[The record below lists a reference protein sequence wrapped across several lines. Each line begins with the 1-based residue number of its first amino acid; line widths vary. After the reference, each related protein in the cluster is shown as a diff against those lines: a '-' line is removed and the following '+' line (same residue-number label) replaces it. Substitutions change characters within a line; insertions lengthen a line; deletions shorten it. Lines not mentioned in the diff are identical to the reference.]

1 MVLVACRL
9 DIKTT
14 RVRDEQA
21 PTGRTPARSHGSAI
35 PHEPVRE
42 PHHAGEEP
50 RVSDHTRPRTTSAP
64 VDGRPHGPVRRPAG
78 ATPQDTP
85 HGRAHRQALRR
96 PAGPAPVGTPRG
108 GGQRRRLFATIAG
121 TLIAA
126 SLTAALVVGIAA
138 PAGAVPPPPENP
150 SDQQIQD
157 SQQQAAASAAEVGR
171 LAGLVTKTEGDI
183 ERLKNDMELKAEL
196 ANKAAVDLQVA
207 QSDAAAALSAAK
219 QAQADADAAGQA
231 IVDAKAK
238 AAAFAAASFRQG
250 SVLGSMSAFM
260 GAGSATELLQ
270 RQELLGQMSGSQL
283 NVIGNL
289 QSTRTHK
296 ANLDSAAKAS
306 LDAATAA
313 QAKADA
319 AKSAADTAQQ
329 QAQESLANG
338 QDQLAALQ
346 AQHDQ
351 QQADY
356 GAALATVAGLQN
368 QRDQYN
374 QWLAQKAAEE
384 EAARQAAIEAARLA
398 AEEAARQAAAEAAR
412 QAAAAQAAAE
422 QAAADEAARQAAAAQ
437 AAAEAEA
444 QAERDSAAQEAA
456 NQAARNAQ
464 EAQAAQDNEPFYAS
478 CDDARAAG
486 LGPIN
491 RGDPGY
497 RSALDPNNNGVACE
511 GTAAAAAAPASD
523 GTFYASCDDARAAG
537 VGPINRG
544 DPGYRSALDPNDNGI
559 ACEGTAN
566 AAVSTPTV
574 SSGSGSSSDRGQQVV
589 DAAMAY
595 LGTTYAW
602 GGGDYN
608 GPTLGIRDGGVADR
622 YGDYKKVGFDCSGLA
637 LYAWAQV
644 GVYLPHYS
652 GYQYSGQPKVSRD
665 NLQPGDLVFY
675 AYNTSD
681 PSTIHHVAI

>member
-1 MVLVACRL
+1 MSSQSASPPR
-9 DIKTT
+9 
-14 RVRDEQA
+14 
-21 PTGRTPARSHGSAI
+21 GRSHECRI
-35 PHEPVRE
+35 
-42 PHHAGEEP
+42 
-50 RVSDHTRPRTTSAP
+50 
-64 VDGRPHGPVRRPAG
+64 
-78 ATPQDTP
+78 TP
-85 HGRAHRQALRR
+85 
-96 PAGPAPVGTPRG
+96 GPAPRRPTTGVRRIGRPAHRPTPRG
-108 GGQRRRLFATIAG
+108 PARQGRRQAPDARRPPRSGRRTAGQRRRLFATIAG

-207 QSDAAAALSAAK
+207 QSDAAAALSASQ

-231 IVDAKAK
+231 IDDAKAK

-250 SVLGSMSAFM
+250 SVLGSVSAFM

-283 NVIGNL
+283 NVIANL

-296 ANLDSAAKAS
+296 ANLDSAAKAA
-306 LDAATAA
+306 LDAANAA
-313 QAKADA
+313 QARADA
-319 AKSAADTAQQ
+319 AKVAADAAQQ

-338 QDQLAALQ
+338 QDQLTALQ

-422 QAAADEAARQAAAAQ
+422 QAAAEQAAREAAAAQ

-444 QAERDSAAQEAA
+444 QAERESAAREAA
-456 NQAARNAQ
+456 NQAARQAQ
-464 EAQAAQDNEPFYAS
+464 EEQAAQNDEPFYAS

-486 LGPIN
+486 RGPIN
-491 RGDPGY
+491 RGDSGY
-497 RSALDPNNNGVACE
+497 RAALDPNNNGVACE
-511 GTAAAAAAPASD
+511 GTAAANTTRLQRAPRGSTD
-523 GTFYASCDDARAAG
+523 ETFYASCDDARAAG
-537 VGPINRG
+537 RGPINRG
-544 DPGYRSALDPNDNGI
+544 ESGYRAAL
-559 ACEGTAN
+559 
-566 AAVSTPTV
+566 
-574 SSGSGSSSDRGQQVV
+574 GSQRQRG
-589 DAAMAY
+589 
-595 LGTTYAW
+595 
-602 GGGDYN
+602 
-608 GPTLGIRDGGVADR
+608 
-622 YGDYKKVGFDCSGLA
+622 GL
-637 LYAWAQV
+637 
-644 GVYLPHYS
+644 
-652 GYQYSGQPKVSRD
+652 
-665 NLQPGDLVFY
+665 
-675 AYNTSD
+675 
-681 PSTIHHVAI
+681 

>member
-121 TLIAA
+121 TLTAA
-126 SLTAALVVGIAA
+126 ALTAALVVGIAA

-207 QSDAAAALSAAK
+207 QSDAAAALSASQ

-231 IVDAKAK
+231 ITDAKAK

-250 SVLGSMSAFM
+250 SVLGSVSAFM

-283 NVIGNL
+283 NVIANL

-356 GAALATVAGLQN
+356 GAALANVAGLQN

-384 EAARQAAIEAARLA
+384 EAARQAAIEAARVA
-398 AEEAARQAAAEAAR
+398 AEEAARQAAAQAAAE
-412 QAAAAQAAAE
+412 AAAAQAAAE
-422 QAAADEAARQAAAAQ
+422 QAAADQAAREAAAAQ

-491 RGDPGY
+491 RGESGY
-497 RSALDPNNNGVACE
+497 RAALDPNDNGVACE
-511 GTAAAAAAPASD
+511 GTAAA
-523 GTFYASCDDARAAG
+523 
-537 VGPINRG
+537 
-544 DPGYRSALDPNDNGI
+544 
-559 ACEGTAN
+559 
-566 AAVSTPTV
+566 VSTPTAPAV
-574 SSGSGSSSDRGQQVV
+574 SANSGNRGQTVV
-589 DAAMAY
+589 NAAKAF

-602 GGGDYN
+602 GGGDYD

-622 YGDYKKVGFDCSGLA
+622 FGDYRKIGFDCSGLA

-644 GVYLPHYS
+644 GVFLPHYS

-665 NLQPGDLVFY
+665 DLQPGDLVFY

-681 PSTIHHVAI
+681 PGTIHHVAIWLGNNQIIEAPNSGSYVKISTMYWNGFIGAARPGG

>member
-1 MVLVACRL
+1 
-9 DIKTT
+9 
-14 RVRDEQA
+14 
-21 PTGRTPARSHGSAI
+21 
-35 PHEPVRE
+35 
-42 PHHAGEEP
+42 
-50 RVSDHTRPRTTSAP
+50 VSDHTRPRTTSTAP
-64 VDGRPHGPVRRPAG
+64 IG
-78 ATPQDTP
+78 TP
-85 HGRAHRQALRR
+85 HAR
-96 PAGPAPVGTPRG
+96 
-108 GGQRRRLFATIAG
+108 QRRRLFATIAG

-207 QSDAAAALSAAK
+207 QSDAAAALSASQ

-231 IVDAKAK
+231 IDDAKAK

-250 SVLGSMSAFM
+250 SVLGSVSAFM

-283 NVIGNL
+283 NVIANL

-306 LDAATAA
+306 LDAANAA
-313 QAKADA
+313 QARADA
-319 AKSAADTAQQ
+319 AKVAADAAQQ

-338 QDQLAALQ
+338 QDQLTALQ

-422 QAAADEAARQAAAAQ
+422 QAAAEQAAREAAAAQ

-444 QAERDSAAQEAA
+444 QAERESAAREAA
-456 NQAARNAQ
+456 NQAARQAQ
-464 EAQAAQDNEPFYAS
+464 EEQASQNDEPFYAS

-486 LGPIN
+486 RGPIN
-491 RGDPGY
+491 RGDSGY
-497 RSALDPNNNGVACE
+497 RAALDPNNNGVACE
-511 GTAAAAAAPASD
+511 GTAAANTNASVNSNAGSSGTGSTD
-523 GTFYASCDDARAAG
+523 ETFYASCDDARAAG
-537 VGPINRG
+537 RGPINRG
-544 DPGYRSALDPNDNGI
+544 ESGYRAALDPNDNGV
-559 ACEGTAN
+559 ACEGTA
-566 AAVSTPTV
+566 AAVSTPTAPTV
-574 SSGSGSSSDRGQQVV
+574 SANSGNRGQTVV
-589 DAAMAY
+589 NAAKAF

-602 GGGDYN
+602 GGGDYD

-622 YGDYKKVGFDCSGLA
+622 FGDYKKVGFDCSGLA

-652 GYQYSGQPKVSRD
+652 GYQYSGQPKVSRN

-681 PSTIHHVAI
+681 PSTIHHVAIWLGNNQIIEAPNSGSYVKISTMYWNGFIGAARPGG